1 MAKKKG
7 GKKKKS
13 GNGIDV
19 MGKGK
24 KTKKKATKKR

>member
-7 GKKKKS
+7 GKKKKN

-24 KTKKKATKKR
+24 KTKKAAKKR